1 MKKYNLFI
9 NVLLVLI
16 CIFPLIFCC
25 LTCFRTAQTDMTYV
39 HQIVTDA
46 EISPNFTASF
56 KEIFNEA
63 FGISE
68 SKGFDIFCVI
78 ISNSIFIYIGY
89 VFVEVLVFVPKMAI
103 KLLRMFARK
112 ED

>member
-1 MKKYNLFI
+1 MKKYRLFI
-9 NVLLVLI
+9 NVLLVLL
-16 CIFPLIFCC
+16 CLFPLIFSC
-25 LTCFRTAQTDMTYV
+25 LTCFKTAQIDMTYV

-46 EISPNFTASF
+46 EISPTFTASF
-56 KEIFNEA
+56 KEVFNEA

-78 ISNSIFIYIGY
+78 LSNSVFVYIGY
-89 VFVEVLVFVPKMAI
+89 VFVEVLVFIPKMAI
-103 KLLRMFARK
+103 SLLRLFARK